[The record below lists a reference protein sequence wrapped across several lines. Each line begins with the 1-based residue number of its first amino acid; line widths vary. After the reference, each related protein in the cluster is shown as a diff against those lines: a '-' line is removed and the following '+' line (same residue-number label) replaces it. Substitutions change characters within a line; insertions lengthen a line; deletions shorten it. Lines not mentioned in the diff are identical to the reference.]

1 MRGVSNETYR
11 DVLLVAARR
20 LGFAL
25 LVVCLVLS
33 VLFVA
38 VLQTPPPEQRNPLA
52 QADVERPDDAGI
64 LAVVHDD
71 SRPLHDRY
79 RAWMERYLTL
89 DWGTTTTPNGDTV
102 SYERA
107 VLDRLAVTAVVLLPA
122 LLLTGAVSVVA
133 GLYGGL
139 NPGSNPDRVARIAAY
154 LGFAVPSFFLGI
166 VITYFGIFEF
176 QWRNV
181 WYDPERGLL
190 TVHNLRR
197 LVLPSAV
204 LAVAIMGVQL
214 RQVRSATLQHRSS
227 AFVRL
232 VRAKGGGVR
241 TVGRHVF
248 RVTLV
253 PVASALLSELL
264 GLLLLAVI
272 AVEMVFKVP
281 GYGNM
286 LLAAAYSREPDP
298 IVAVTLV
305 TVAIAIGSRLLED
318 GLAHTLDPR
327 VGSGE

>member
-1 MRGVSNETYR
+1 MRGLPDEGRR
-11 DVLLVAARR
+11 DVIVSLALRV
-20 LGFAL
+20 GFAL
-25 LVVCLVLS
+25 LVVWLVLS
-33 VLFVA
+33 MLFVA
-38 VLQTPPPEQRNPLA
+38 ILQTAPPEQRNPFTGGTA
-52 QADVERPDDAGI
+52 ERPDDASI

-89 DWGTTTTPNGDTV
+89 DWGTTESPNGETTP
-102 SYERA
+102 YEQA
-107 VLDRLAVTAVVLLPA
+107 VVERLAISAVVLLPA

-133 GLYGGL
+133 GVYGGL

-154 LGFAVPSFFLGI
+154 LGFAVPSFFLGV

-181 WYDPERGLL
+181 WYEPKKSLW

-197 LVLPSAV
+197 LALPSAV

-214 RQVRSATLQHRSS
+214 RQVRSAALQHRT
-227 AFVRL
+227 AGFVRL

-248 RVTLV
+248 RVTLL
-253 PVASALLSELL
+253 PVVSALLSELL

-305 TVAIAIGSRLLED
+305 TVAIAVGGRLLED

-327 VGSGE
+327 VGSEE